1 VSGVIWIVLAVPV
14 GVTALAYVLGAAVIA
29 YLAARTAP
37 GWLRE
42 HPGALGGPA
51 LRAITVASIVL
62 LWPCWLLA
70 LGYVRWREHGRCP
83 FGECAL
89 WGWRVPGADGA
100 RALISV
106 YRCPHRPAQG
116 LTKRIDPPRG
126 EAADVRPW
134 PGWYIGFLSA
144 LAATGVGALAAV
156 PIPGNGFAVVCIAVA
171 VMTVAPLDVLAEEL
185 LERCFTVSRS

>member
-1 VSGVIWIVLAVPV
+1 MAWIVLAVPV
-14 GVTALAYVLGAAVIA
+14 GAAALVYLLGAAIIA
-29 YLAARTAP
+29 YLTACTAP

-51 LRAITVASIVL
+51 RRAVSISSIVL
-62 LWPCWLLA
+62 LWPVWLLA
-70 LGYVRWREHGRCP
+70 LGYVRCRERCRCP

-89 WGWRVPGADGA
+89 WGWRAPGMNGS

-116 LTKRIDPPRG
+116 LTRRIDPPRG

-134 PGWYIGFLSA
+134 PGWYSGVLSTF
-144 LAATGVGALAAV
+144 AATGVGALAAI
-156 PIPGNGFAVVCIAVA
+156 PIPRNGFAAVCIAVT
-171 VMTVAPLDVLAEEL
+171 VTTVAPLDLLAEEL
-185 LERCFTVSRS
+185 LERSATALRS